1 MTQIRHFLLSADGVI
16 EQISS
21 ENAALVAA
29 GQGRLPNFAAQR
41 AHYLQVIVDD
51 PNDEDNS
58 IQVRTAGALVGF
70 DAEGR
75 IKSDDIDVSDDI
87 GSFEHDTCVQLALD
101 GVVASD
107 IIHH

>member
-1 MTQIRHFLLSADGVI
+1 MTQIRHFLLSDDGVI

-21 ENAALVAA
+21 ENAASVAA
-29 GQGRLPNFAAQR
+29 GQGRLPDFAAQR

-58 IQVRTAGALVGF
+58 ISVRTAGALVGF

-75 IKSDDIDVSDDI
+75 ILSDEIEVDQTI

-101 GVVASD
+101 GVIASD
-107 IIHH
+107 IVHH

>member
-1 MTQIRHFLLSADGVI
+1 MTQIRHFLLSADGDI

-21 ENAALVAA
+21 ENAASVAA
-29 GQGRLPNFAAQR
+29 GLGRLPKFAASQ

-51 PNDEDNS
+51 PNDEDRS

-75 IKSDDIDVSDDI
+75 ILSDEISVDENI
-87 GSFEHDTCVQLALD
+87 GRFEHDTCVQLALD